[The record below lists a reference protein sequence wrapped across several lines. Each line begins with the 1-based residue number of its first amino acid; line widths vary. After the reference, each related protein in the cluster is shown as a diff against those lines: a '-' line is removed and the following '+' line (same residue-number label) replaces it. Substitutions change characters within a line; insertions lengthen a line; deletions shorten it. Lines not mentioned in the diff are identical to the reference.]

1 MLRGFEI
8 RDDLKE
14 MVNEDLTTN
23 AGSSTS
29 VSFQIEGNNASS
41 PIICNLSAQITYTLF
56 KKINGEDFEYITN
69 NECIF

>member
-23 AGSSTS
+23 AESSAS
-29 VSFQIEGNNASS
+29 ASFQIEGNNASS
-41 PIICNLSAQITYTLF
+41 PIICNLSAQITSTLF
-56 KKINGEDFEYITN
+56 
-69 NECIF
+69 